1 MPNITL
7 PDGSVRS
14 FESPVSVAQVAA
26 SIGAGLAKAAIAGK
40 VDGRLVDTS
49 HVMASDAA
57 LAIVT
62 EKDADGLEVIRHST
76 AHLLAYAVKELFPE
90 AQVTIGPVIE
100 NGFYYDFAYS
110 RPFTP
115 EDLAA
120 IEKRMAELAKKD
132 IGISREEW
140 DRDEAVAFFTGLGEK
155 YKAELIAA
163 IPSGQAISLYREGE
177 FIDLCRGPHVPS
189 TGKLRFFKLMKV
201 AGAYWRGDA
210 KNEQLQRIYGTAWA
224 KKEELEAYL
233 HMLEE
238 AEKRDHR
245 RLGKQLDLFHLQD
258 EAPGMVFWHPN
269 GWALWQQVEQYMRAV
284 YRENGYQEVR
294 CPQILDSSL
303 WEKSGHWG
311 HYRQNMFTT
320 ESENRAYAVK
330 PMNCPGHVQL
340 FNAGL
345 RSYRDLPLR
354 YGEFGACHRN
364 EPSGALH
371 GVMRVRG
378 FTQDDGHIFCT
389 PAQIESE
396 VTVFNRLVRKVYSD
410 FGFKEVA
417 VKLALRPDSR
427 VGTDEEW
434 DHAENALR
442 AALRACGLD
451 WEELP
456 GEGAFYGPKVEYH
469 IKDAIGRSWQ
479 CGTIQIDPSMPGRL
493 GAEYVGEDNARHT
506 PLMLHRAIVGSLE
519 RFIGILIEN
528 HGGAF
533 PLWLAP
539 VQAVVMNISEAQA
552 DYVAQLT
559 ADLRRM
565 GFRVE
570 SDLRNE
576 KITYKIREHSLQK
589 LPYLLVV
596 GDKEKEAGKVAVRA
610 RGGQDLGQMSITEL
624 VERWRHEQEARG
636 AEA

>member
-14 FESPVSVAQVAA
+14 FDAPVSVAQVAA
-26 SIGAGLAKAAIAGK
+26 SIGAGLAKAALAGK
-40 VDGRLVDTS
+40 VNGQLVDTS
-49 HVMASDAA
+49 YVMAADAN

-62 EKDADGLEVIRHST
+62 EKDVDGLEVIRHST

-100 NGFYYDFAYS
+100 HGFYYDFAYS

-115 EDLAA
+115 EDLEA
-120 IEKRMAELAKKD
+120 IEKRMGELAKKD
-132 IGISREEW
+132 VAISREEME
-140 DRDEAVAFFTGLGEK
+140 RDAAIQFFLGMGEK
-155 YKAELIAA
+155 YKAELIEA
-163 IPSGQAISLYREGE
+163 IPAGQTISLYREGD

-189 TGKLRFFKLMKV
+189 TGKLKFFKLMKV

-210 KNEQLQRIYGTAWA
+210 KNAQLQRIYGTAWA

-245 RLGKQLDLFHLQD
+245 RVGKQLDLFHLQD
-258 EAPGMVFWHPN
+258 EAPGMVFWHPK
-269 GWALWQQVEQYMRAV
+269 GWTLWQAVEQYMRA
-284 YRENGYQEVR
+284 RLNEAGYQEVR
-294 CPQILDSSL
+294 TPMVMDRTL
-303 WEKSGHWG
+303 WEKSGHWEN
-311 HYRQNMFTT
+311 YRDNMFTT
-320 ESENRAYAVK
+320 ESEKRDYAVK
-330 PMNCPGHVQL
+330 PMNCPGHVQI
-340 FNAGL
+340 FNHGL

-354 YGEFGACHRN
+354 LAEFGSCHRN

-371 GVMRVRG
+371 GLMRVRG
-378 FTQDDGHIFCT
+378 FVQDDAHIFAT
-389 PAQIESE
+389 EDQIESE
-396 VTVFNRLVRKVYSD
+396 AMAFDALLMSVYKD
-410 FGFKEVA
+410 FGFNNVA
-417 VKLALRPDSR
+417 VKLALRPEKRAGS
-427 VGTDEEW
+427 DEIW
-434 DHAENALR
+434 DKAEEGLRNALK
-442 AALRACGLD
+442 ASGKE

-469 IKDAIGRSWQ
+469 IKDALGRSWQ
-479 CGTIQIDPSMPGRL
+479 CGTIQLDFVLPERL
-493 GAEYVGEDNARHT
+493 DAEYVAEDNTRKR
-506 PLMLHRAIVGSLE
+506 PVMLHRAILGSLE
-519 RFIGILIEN
+519 RFLGILIEN

-539 VQAVVMNISEAQA
+539 TQAVVLNISEAQA
-552 DYVAQLT
+552 DYVADLVAQLR
-559 ADLRRM
+559 AQ

-576 KITYKIREHSLQK
+576 KINYKIREHSLQK

-596 GDKEKEAGKVAVRA
+596 GDKEKEAGKVAVRV

-624 VERWRHEQEARG
+624 VERWQSELKSREA
-636 AEA
+636 

>member
-14 FESPVSVAQVAA
+14 FDAPVSVAQVAA
-26 SIGAGLAKAAIAGK
+26 SIGAGLAKAALAGK
-40 VDGRLVDTS
+40 VDGLLVDTS
-49 HVMASDAA
+49 HVMSVDAK

-115 EDLAA
+115 EDLEA
-120 IEKRMAELAKKD
+120 IEKRMSELAKKD
-132 IGISREEW
+132 VGISREEW
-140 DRDEAVAFFTGLGEK
+140 DRDEAVKFFLGLGEK

-163 IPSGQAISLYREGE
+163 IPAGQTISLYREGD

-189 TGKLRFFKLMKV
+189 TGKLKFFKLMKV

-210 KNEQLQRIYGTAWA
+210 KNEQLQRVYGTAWA

-233 HMLEE
+233 FMLEE

-245 RLGKQLDLFHLQD
+245 RLGKHLDLFHMQD
-258 EAPGMVFWHPN
+258 EAPGMVFWHPK
-269 GWALWQQVEQYMRAV
+269 GWTLWQEVEQYMRGRLNAA
-284 YRENGYQEVR
+284 GYQEVR
-294 CPQILDSSL
+294 TPMVMDRTL
-303 WEKSGHWG
+303 WEKSGHWEN
-311 HYRQNMFTT
+311 YRDNMFTT
-320 ESENRAYAVK
+320 ESEKRDYAVK
-330 PMNCPGHVQL
+330 PMNCPGHVQI
-340 FNAGL
+340 FNHGL

-354 YGEFGACHRN
+354 LAEFGSCHRN

-371 GVMRVRG
+371 GLMRVRG
-378 FTQDDGHIFCT
+378 FVQDDAHIFAT
-389 PAQIESE
+389 EDQIESE
-396 VTVFNRLVRKVYSD
+396 ATAFDALLMSVYKD
-410 FGFKEVA
+410 FGFHNVA
-417 VKLALRPDSR
+417 VKLALRPEKRAGSDD
-427 VGTDEEW
+427 VWDKAEEG
-434 DHAENALR
+434 LR
-442 AALRACGLD
+442 AALKASGKE

-469 IKDAIGRSWQ
+469 IKDALGRSWQ
-479 CGTIQIDPSMPGRL
+479 CGTIQLDFVLPERL
-493 GAEYVGEDNARHT
+493 DAEYVAEDNTRKR
-506 PLMLHRAIVGSLE
+506 PVMLHRAILGSLE
-519 RFIGILIEN
+519 RFLGILIEN

-539 VQAVVMNISEAQA
+539 TQAMILNISEGQA
-552 DYVAQLT
+552 DYVQEVVAE
-559 ADLRRM
+559 LRAK

-624 VERWRHEQEARG
+624 AERWQHELESRG